1 MRYTW
6 CGTEV
11 WSWSYQSQGQRK
23 ASCLLLK
30 TPVSTSF
37 LNSKGDSVSQSSNVL
52 ICRQQYV
59 HTCESSPLLFSH
71 TPNQSSIYSLACISR
86 SFSIFLQLTI
96 SLPWIIYTSPS
107 QPSLFDPSPLVRNNF
122 AYSSANS
129 CSLPKSSVLCALFFT
144 LCPVDTAVQHARWT
158 PLRSIIDSLTTYLSC
173 YCFWNSG
180 FQSYRPWAYL
190 APIPQFRVQR
200 SYFRSSQLIIR
211 PQSYVNL
218 NSCGLKSS

>member
-1 MRYTW
+1 MFIH
-6 CGTEV
+6 
-11 WSWSYQSQGQRK
+11 
-23 ASCLLLK
+23 A
-30 TPVSTSF
+30 
-37 LNSKGDSVSQSSNVL
+37 
-52 ICRQQYV
+52 
-59 HTCESSPLLFSH
+59 SPLLFSH

-107 QPSLFDPSPLVRNNF
+107 QPSLFDPSPLVRNTF

-129 CSLPKSSVLCALFFT
+129 CSLPKRSVLCALFCHGFFT

-218 NSCGLKSS
+218 TAAVWSQASSVFVIFFHLSWFISERKHKPGRNIRVCVSLV